1 MGVCLCNVCYPFTLP
16 STVVFHLT
24 CILFVIW
31 PSLVAGALREVIVAL
46 CELTLWSAVQ
56 LLESLPWWTP
66 GIDGLD
72 ASVHLTISS
81 TPWKNIENAYLLV
94 GIPISTSKVEKIG
107 LISSILFWTLKVW
120 KSYHILWH
128 WHWRSSQS
136 PDEDAKLPPGI
147 FHQSPVLTGLVHLYL
162 CQPHGEGSNIFQ
174 THII

>member
-1 MGVCLCNVCYPFTLP
+1 MSSIYPAFNNCISFDLYSLCNTTLSGSWSPGRGYCRSFWAHYVVCSPIAW
-16 STVVFHLT
+16 VFAMVNSWDRWVR
-24 CILFVIW
+24 CK
-31 PSLVAGALREVIVAL
+31 
-46 CELTLWSAVQ
+46 C
-56 LLESLPWWTP
+56 
-66 GIDGLD
+66 
-72 ASVHLTISS
+72 ASYHFQY
-81 TPWKNIENAYLLV
+81 PWKNIENAYLLV
-94 GIPISTSKVEKIG
+94 GLPISTSKVEKIG